1 MITLDDQKTG
11 VSYLEMYHKQ
21 LDEGAYY
28 AWALFPPSMTD
39 DEIET
44 YCNRDLDWDLDG
56 YYSYPGGFFAN
67 QGSFRRTKTRTLVT
81 QYCGYDI

>member
-1 MITLDDQKTG
+1 
-11 VSYLEMYHKQ
+11 
-21 LDEGAYY
+21 
-28 AWALFPPSMTD
+28 MTD

-56 YYSYPGGFFAN
+56 RKAYPGGFFSH
-67 QGSFRRTKTRTLVT
+67 QGMFRRTKTRTLVT

>member
-21 LDEGAYY
+21 LGDGAYY

-44 YCNRDLDWDLDG
+44 Y
-56 YYSYPGGFFAN
+56 
-67 QGSFRRTKTRTLVT
+67 
-81 QYCGYDI
+81 